1 MHILKKWPESSLKSH
16 VNINGGSTL
25 YRLFCYISPQSY
37 YSFIFWLNLWA
48 ILVYRLV
55 WLIEVN
61 AKGWAAVLAKGT
73 LTNSKITYELFSFIR
88 MKDVTYM
95 NVLLL
100 NWFEYAL
107 QRLYKEGLV
116 KTFSWNHWGCICKIL
131 FASCFKEEYCVKSC

>member
-1 MHILKKWPESSLKSH
+1 MHILKNLTEAVWNLMF
-16 VNINGGSTL
+16 TL
-25 YRLFCYISPQSY
+25 MEKVHIDCSVIQVHTATILF
-37 YSFIFWLNLWA
+37 FLLNLSA
-48 ILVYRLV
+48 ILIYRLV

-107 QRLYKEGLV
+107 QWLYKEELLESL
-116 KTFSWNHWGCICKIL
+116 SWNHWGCICKIL